1 MRETAR
7 RAIVILRTT
16 HASFIRVEK
25 YSIDNDL
32 HSRQFADIAV
42 AELVLA
48 QSIVRECPSTVGVE
62 GQIVVLGLALQHII
76 ENINRVEIE
85 SDRAELLQ
93 RGMVLMSGVI
103 GTIIR
108 DLHT

>member
-7 RAIVILRTT
+7 RAIVVLRTT
-16 HASFIRVEK
+16 NASFKRVES
-25 YSIDNDL
+25 YITDND
-32 HSRQFADIAV
+32 SNARQFADIAV
-42 AELVLA
+42 GELVLA

-62 GQIVVLGLALQHII
+62 GQIVVLGLALQHIL
-76 ENINRVEIE
+76 ENIDRVEIK
-85 SDRAELLQ
+85 SYRAELLQ

-103 GTIIR
+103 ETIIR